1 MRIAL
6 FAETYLPH
14 INGVVTHVK
23 ALRDGL
29 TRLGHEV
36 LVVTADANA
45 RRHYI
50 SGGVLH
56 CPAHVSK
63 KFYGYSIAPP
73 LSSTRLRYVHSFAPD
88 VIHVHQE
95 FGVGMSGMMIAKT
108 LNLPLVYTLHTMY
121 DEYIY
126 YIAPEPLVPAAK
138 KFSHEYIKL
147 LAKSAQALT
156 GPSEKCAD
164 YLHKIGVYK
173 TVTVVPN
180 PVELDLFRR
189 EAADPQQL
197 AALRRQFGYRP
208 DTLVGVFTGRLG
220 REKSVDWLLD
230 SWQQTIRPEEN
241 IRLLVIGDGPCKE
254 ELEAQAQRLG
264 IQELVT
270 FAGKVPHEQMPPYLA
285 MGDFY
290 IAASTSDT
298 NSISMLEGMASGLPV
313 LQITDPLNA
322 GQVQDGVNGYIYA
335 DAGQMAQQIR
345 MLQQMPPQQMAQLR
359 ASTRQSVEG
368 KGCEALAQN
377 LLRVYRR
384 AQLIK
389 RRHRRL
395 AIRFPGA
402 NFRIRWHKK
411 E

>member
-1 MRIAL
+1 
-6 FAETYLPH
+6 
-14 INGVVTHVK
+14 
-23 ALRDGL
+23 ALR
-29 TRLGHEV
+29 
-36 LVVTADANA
+36 
-45 RRHYI
+45 
-50 SGGVLH
+50 
-56 CPAHVSK
+56 
-63 KFYGYSIAPP
+63 
-73 LSSTRLRYVHSFAPD
+73 
-88 VIHVHQE
+88 Q
-95 FGVGMSGMMIAKT
+95 
-108 LNLPLVYTLHTMY
+108 
-121 DEYIY
+121 
-126 YIAPEPLVPAAK
+126 
-138 KFSHEYIKL
+138 
-147 LAKSAQALT
+147 
-156 GPSEKCAD
+156 
-164 YLHKIGVYK
+164 
-173 TVTVVPN
+173 
-180 PVELDLFRR
+180 
-189 EAADPQQL
+189 
-197 AALRRQFGYRP
+197 QFGYRP

-290 IAASTSDT
+290 ITASTSDT